1 MIAPHLENQTD
12 MVETVSPNQ
21 DEHPASCCQVP
32 ALTLGEEIPVG
43 GLDPRYVFTA
53 RPAQLANRGNR
64 NVLADYGPTPPA
76 PGQTVTEADGYDGDH
91 LRILAAVGDYRF
103 GCILDNLSIEP
114 ICVPNHPE
122 TEFDEGRFLERLRGS
137 IALARD
143 EKFRIIAAIPKLS
156 QSQIDQVSYI
166 LKEERAKLS
175 RLPPKH
181 LLQLQRLEQ
190 SYAIQWQEIVDYF
203 HKVVERKLPSA
214 P

>member
-1 MIAPHLENQTD
+1 MKQTVRKNLLEALSDNIIVD
-12 MVETVSPNQ
+12 PDKCSFCGVCVET
-21 DEHPASCCQVP
+21 
-32 ALTLGEEIPVG
+32 
-43 GLDPRYVFTA
+43 
-53 RPAQLANRGNR
+53 
-64 NVLADYGPTPPA
+64 
-76 PGQTVTEADGYDGDH
+76 
-91 LRILAAVGDYRF
+91 
-103 GCILDNLSIEP
+103 CILDNLSIEP